1 MSRVYIAGPV
11 TGLPQ
16 FNYPAFNAAAQPLRA
31 LGHTVCN
38 PAEIDPPSA
47 DQLHSGQVKP
57 WAYYMRNGIRLLMDA
72 DAMALLPGWESSTGA
87 CLERDIAQSLQMDVR
102 DLASWLSQSPEQ
114 QQNRRY
120 RQRPKPPV
128 VRPGM
133 RSTRRVATIGPGGV
147 E

>member
-1 MSRVYIAGPV
+1 MSRVYIAGPM

-16 FNYPAFNAAAQPLRA
+16 FNYPAFNSAARRLRA
-31 LGHTVCN
+31 LGHTVLN

-57 WAYYMRNGIRLLMDA
+57 WAYYMRNGIRLLLDSDA
-72 DAMALLPGWESSTGA
+72 VALLPGWESSTGA
-87 CLERDIAQSLQMDVR
+87 CLEHDIATTLRMDVR
-102 DLASWLSQSPEQ
+102 DLASWLPEPSAL
-114 QQNRRY
+114 QQNRRF